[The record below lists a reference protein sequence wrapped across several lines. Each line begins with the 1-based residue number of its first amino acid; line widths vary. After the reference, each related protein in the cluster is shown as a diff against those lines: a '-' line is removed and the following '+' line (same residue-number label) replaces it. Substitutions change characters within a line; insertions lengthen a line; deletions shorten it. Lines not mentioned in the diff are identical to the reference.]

1 MCWSW
6 RITVGS
12 GSWVRILALPL
23 TSHVTWTGQS
33 CPIGRPWSCAWCC
46 HGLQCLIVLVCFF
59 HLNSK
64 PLFIQEAIFRHFHWG
79 LVSYVHPHARKT
91 LWNSY
96 VFIYAFTL
104 LSCFFLRALTYF
116 WFHSLATLHI
126 TPVDSSLWQMQSVEE
141 NLNASTRRK
150 RDKNPGWE
158 KKNPGWQSRYQT
170 DTQTGLRDFFAIL
183 FLFCHI
189 HRRWVGSW
197 LAQ

>member
-104 LSCFFLRALTYF
+104 LSCFFFKSSHLLLIPQSGHTSHNTC
-116 WFHSLATLHI
+116 WFQSLA
-126 TPVDSSLWQMQSVEE
+126 
-141 NLNASTRRK
+141 NAISGR
-150 RDKNPGWE
+150 E
-158 KKNPGWQSRYQT
+158 SQCFHQKKER
-170 DTQTGLRDFFAIL
+170 
-183 FLFCHI
+183 
-189 HRRWVGSW
+189 
-197 LAQ
+197 